1 MSDPTIDNL
10 DAELVPE
17 PAKPAAIS
25 RAGCKKAK
33 RDAKR
38 AKLKTPKP
46 SKAARGQVRR

>member
-1 MSDPTIDNL
+1 MTNPIDIQEDEPVSD
-10 DAELVPE
+10 

-25 RAGCKKAK
+25 RAGGKRAK

-46 SKAARGQVRR
+46 SKSARGTVRR